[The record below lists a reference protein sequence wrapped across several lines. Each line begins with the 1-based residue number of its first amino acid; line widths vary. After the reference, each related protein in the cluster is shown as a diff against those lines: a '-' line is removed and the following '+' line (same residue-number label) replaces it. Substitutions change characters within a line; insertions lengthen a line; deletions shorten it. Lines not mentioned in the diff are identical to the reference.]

1 MRLSEKTM
9 DELARFTTKYVI
21 AELENR
27 GLLRTKPY
35 VTAFEKTKKLME
47 HYATLQRIV
56 KERTVPPHGG
66 KKRPPT
72 VIKDKSAI
80 DVLKETLD
88 LSFIGVPTQK
98 PVVDGDN
105 VGTVDIADIVQN
117 APNVQDSVQGS
128 VQTIVQVLSYIDRG
142 IENISYV
149 PRSEILRLYYVEGI
163 GQERL
168 ALKYQCSQ
176 QRISKILNNLI
187 KLLAFELFPEQSA
200 LELLE

>member
-27 GLLRTKPY
+27 GVLRTKPY

-72 VIKDKSAI
+72 VIKDKSAV

-98 PVVDGDN
+98 PVVDD

-149 PRSEILRLYYVEGI
+149 PRSEILRLYYVDGI

>member
-72 VIKDKSAI
+72 VIKDKSAV

-98 PVVDGDN
+98 PVVDD
-105 VGTVDIADIVQN
+105 VGTVDIVDIVQN

>member
-66 KKRPPT
+66 KKRPST
-72 VIKDKSAI
+72 VIEDKSAV

-88 LSFIGVPTQK
+88 LSFIGVPKQT
-98 PVVDGDN
+98 PVVDD

-149 PRSEILRLYYVEGI
+149 PRSEILRLYYVDGI

>member
-98 PVVDGDN
+98 PVVDD

-149 PRSEILRLYYVEGI
+149 PRSEILRLYYVDGI

>member
-35 VTAFEKTKKLME
+35 VTAYEKTKKLME

-56 KERTVPPHGG
+56 KERTAPPHGG

-72 VIKDKSAI
+72 VIEDKSAV

-88 LSFIGVPTQK
+88 LSFIGVPKQT
-98 PVVDGDN
+98 PVVDD

-149 PRSEILRLYYVEGI
+149 PRSEILRLYYVDGI

-176 QRISKILNNLI
+176 QRISKILNDLI

>member
-35 VTAFEKTKKLME
+35 ITAFEKTKKLME

-72 VIKDKSAI
+72 VIKDKSAV

-98 PVVDGDN
+98 PVVDD

-128 VQTIVQVLSYIDRG
+128 VQTIVQVLSYIDKG
-142 IENISYV
+142 IENISYA

>member
-35 VTAFEKTKKLME
+35 ITAFEKTKKLME

-72 VIKDKSAI
+72 VIKDKSAV

-98 PVVDGDN
+98 PVVDD

-149 PRSEILRLYYVEGI
+149 PRSEILRLYYVDGI